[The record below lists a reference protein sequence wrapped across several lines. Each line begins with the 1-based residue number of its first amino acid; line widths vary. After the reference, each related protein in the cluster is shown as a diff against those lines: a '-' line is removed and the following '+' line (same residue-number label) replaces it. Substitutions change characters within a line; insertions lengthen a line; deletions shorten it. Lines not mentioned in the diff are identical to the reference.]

1 MLRTTPSSNI
11 DPIRDYGSTD
21 SIDRL
26 SFTTDIESSGGLET
40 TMRGMA
46 ARATGEHSPSRNGM
60 FAAHSPARYE
70 GVWTINASLH
80 ADAIGSN
87 GESPDTSHN
96 ASNVES
102 STDVDMDEGR
112 IIDTANEDS
121 EPGIGIG
128 ASCEPVLPT
137 KFEGDVAKLKARLL
151 KKGASKWAVELC
163 DAIFKNG
170 VTIEALEER
179 MTREQCERLG
189 VRDGKQFRL
198 FLEFVVEANGQI
210 TGRHRCGLCLPGK
223 EYRQHRDAL
232 RHLLKD
238 HFGLSF
244 RCKLWWASRMTREP
258 VLTKFGSTHR
268 GFTRPELTRH
278 IKIKHGVLLDK

>member
-1 MLRTTPSSNI
+1 MLRTTPSPNI

-26 SFTTDIESSGGLET
+26 SFTADIESNDGLET
-40 TMRGMA
+40 TMRVMA
-46 ARATGEHSPSRNGM
+46 ARATGKYSPSRNGM
-60 FAAHSPARYE
+60 LTATSPARSE
-70 GVWTINASLH
+70 GVQTINASLH
-80 ADAIGSN
+80 VDVIGSN

-96 ASNVES
+96 TSNAES

-137 KFEGDVAKLKARLL
+137 KFEGDVTKLKARLL

-189 VRDGKQFRL
+189 VRDGKRFRL
-198 FLEFVVEANGQI
+198 FLELVVGANGQI
-210 TGRHRCGLCLPGK
+210 TGRHRCCLCPSGK
-223 EYRQHRDAL
+223 EYMHHRDAL

-244 RCKLWWASRMTREP
+244 RCKLWWVSRMTREL
-258 VLTKFGSTHR
+258 VLTKFDSTYH

-278 IKIKHGVLLDK
+278 IKIKHSVLGDK